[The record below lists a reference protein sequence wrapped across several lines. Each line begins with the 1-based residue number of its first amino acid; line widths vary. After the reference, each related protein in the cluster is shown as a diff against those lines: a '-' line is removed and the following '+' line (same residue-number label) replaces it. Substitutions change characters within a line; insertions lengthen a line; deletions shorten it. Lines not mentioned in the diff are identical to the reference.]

1 MLKNHIPMQTVLRLA
16 LVATSAAL
24 LAACQ
29 PLKPQQAAAAAPA
42 PATAVQ
48 PQAAPTVDFRL
59 VHAKPA
65 AQLQAIR
72 VRGQVLYMQPA
83 PVLTRADLAS
93 VIPMKTKEGA
103 AFLRLQF
110 TPEGA
115 GKLGEITRRN
125 VGNWLLFTVDNQ
137 FVELPRIGG
146 QVANGVIDIGMGS
159 EQNAVNVANII
170 VGAPPASASP
180 AAPANPG

>member
-1 MLKNHIPMQTVLRLA
+1 MQNALRFA
-16 LVATSAAL
+16 LVTSSAVL
-24 LAACQ
+24 LAGCQ
-29 PLKPQQAAAAAPA
+29 PLKQSQAPAAATAPA
-42 PATAVQ
+42 AVQ

-59 VHAKPA
+59 VQSQPA

-72 VRGQVLYMQPA
+72 VRGRVLHMQPG
-83 PVLTRADLAS
+83 PVLTRADLAI

-125 VGNWLLFTVDNQ
+125 IGQWLLFTVNNQ
-137 FVELPRIGG
+137 FVELALIGG
-146 QVANGVIDIGMGS
+146 PVANGVIDIGMGS
-159 EQNAVNVANII
+159 EQTAINVANLI
-170 VGAPPASASP
+170 VGASTANAASQ
-180 AAPANPG
+180 APARSR

>member
-1 MLKNHIPMQTVLRLA
+1 MK
-16 LVATSAAL
+16 S
-24 LAACQ
+24 
-29 PLKPQQAAAAAPA
+29 QQAPAAAPA
-42 PATAVQ
+42 PAAAQ
-48 PQAAPTVDFRL
+48 PQPQPQPASAVDFRL
-59 VHAKPA
+59 VQAKPA

-72 VRGQVLYMQPA
+72 VRGQVLHILPT

-93 VIPMKTKEGA
+93 VVPMKTKEGA

-125 VGNWLLFTVDNQ
+125 VGNWLLFTVNNQ

-146 QVANGVIDIGMGS
+146 PVANGVIDIGMGS
-159 EQNAVNVANII
+159 EQNAINVANLI
-170 VGAPPASASP
+170 VGAPPANAPAS
-180 AAPANPG
+180 APANRR

>member
-29 PLKPQQAAAAAPA
+29 PLKPQQVPAAPA
-42 PATAVQ
+42 PAAAAQ

-59 VHAKPA
+59 VYAKPA

-115 GKLGEITRRN
+115 GKLSEITRRN
-125 VGNWLLFTVDNQ
+125 VGNWLLFTVNNQ

-180 AAPANPG
+180 AARANPG